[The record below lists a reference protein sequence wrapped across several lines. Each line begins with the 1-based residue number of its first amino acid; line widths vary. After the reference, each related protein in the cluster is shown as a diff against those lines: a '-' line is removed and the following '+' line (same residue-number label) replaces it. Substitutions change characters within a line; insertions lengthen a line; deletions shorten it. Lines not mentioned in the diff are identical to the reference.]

1 VLDDLDKLASTRGLE
16 ALAAVGG
23 DVVIAS
29 NQALAS
35 LAGMQV
41 RGRICRG
48 SSADLDRWD
57 LGGGPRGGAF

>member
-29 NQALAS
+29 NQALGS

-41 RGRICRG
+41 RGGRIQGG
-48 SSADLDRWD
+48 SRADAR
-57 LGGGPRGGAF
+57 RI